1 MFIMKYS
8 KRKRI
13 VASTGLTNLYYI
25 KKLLGFLFY
34 AFFIY
39 IFALIINNLIYQFC
53 TPKTLSYAQWIAT
66 PLGELIN
73 IFIIDIALGLSA
85 ICIGKAKLNIG
96 TIKREKI
103 ALLTLLCILVAL
115 TECLPE
121 LSLIT
126 ALSQI
131 IGEVPETDLIKNINV
146 GTFFSI
152 CILAPIVEELFFRG
166 VVERILLKLK
176 TSPWVGIIASAML
189 FTMMHEFPYQAISAF
204 IGGVIYGWVYY
215 KTKSI
220 YLTFSMHAVNNII
233 FFIGFSLD
241 DGVGGSD
248 AFPPMLYVFAGLSLL
263 LFIFFIVRLS
273 YKLKDF

>member
-1 MFIMKYS
+1 MKYS

-66 PLGELIN
+66 PLGELIK
-73 IFIIDIALGLSA
+73 IFIVYIALGFSA
-85 ICIGKAKLNIG
+85 ICIGKAKLNLG

-115 TECLPE
+115 TGFLPE
-121 LSLIT
+121 VSLIT

-189 FTMMHEFPYQAISAF
+189 FTMIHEFPYQAIGAF

-248 AFPPMLYVFAGLSLL
+248 AFPPILYVFAGLSLL

>member
-1 MFIMKYS
+1 MKYS

-85 ICIGKAKLNIG
+85 ICIGKAKLNLG

-115 TECLPE
+115 TGFLPE
-121 LSLIT
+121 VSLIT

-189 FTMMHEFPYQAISAF
+189 FTMIHEFPYQAIGAF

-233 FFIGFSLD
+233 AFIVFFLD

-248 AFPPMLYVFAGLSLL
+248 AFPPILYVFAGLSLL
-263 LFIFFIVRLS
+263 LFIFFIV
-273 YKLKDF
+273 KLLKFPTLKKLA

>member
-1 MFIMKYS
+1 MKYS

-39 IFALIINNLIYQFC
+39 IFALIINNLIYKFC

-248 AFPPMLYVFAGLSLL
+248 AFPPILYVFAGLSLL